1 MSDTFVKNTGIY
13 KVLPIGGNNCVI
25 NSGQTDLYQME
36 QAVKKNSCT

>member
-25 NSGQTDLYQME
+25 KFGADRLVSDGTGGE
-36 QAVKKNSCT
+36 KK